1 MALGQDYWRS
11 MQMNST
17 FRLKS
22 SIALLVLGVA
32 MIGTPYQPAKSTL
45 TSPSVYQLTMA
56 ASAVGAIA
64 SII

>member
-1 MALGQDYWRS
+1 
-11 MQMNST
+11 MNST

-32 MIGTPYQPAKSTL
+32 MIGTPYQSAKSTL
-45 TSPSVYQLTMA
+45 TTPSLYQTAIA
-56 ASAVGAIA
+56 AGAIA

>member
-1 MALGQDYWRS
+1 
-11 MQMNST
+11 MNST
-17 FRLKS
+17 FTLKS

-45 TSPSVYQLTMA
+45 IAPSAYQLMA

>member
-1 MALGQDYWRS
+1 
-11 MQMNST
+11 MNST

-32 MIGTPYQPAKSTL
+32 MIGTPYRSEKSTL
-45 TSPSVYQLTMA
+45 TAPSVYQLDIA
-56 ASAVGAIA
+56 VSAVGAIA